1 MSYGNEKRGHPRMK
15 MSPCAGEGNRKYVT
29 PIFGENSNRS
39 NIRHIILLIINNLAM
54 HLSLYINVNQ

>member
-1 MSYGNEKRGHPRMK
+1 MSYGNKKGHLPMK

-29 PIFGENSNRS
+29 PIFGEKSNRS
-39 NIRHIILLIINNLAM
+39 NIKHIILLIINNLAI